1 MEAHYIYYYLRME
14 VDLQMRIGILT
25 GGGDCPGLNPAIRG
39 AVFRA
44 LDYGDECVGLVGG
57 WQGLLSCETEPLDLV
72 RVDEIIDRGGTIL
85 GTTRTNPFKDPSL
98 VQQTIANIAA
108 LDLDAVIAIG
118 GDDTLGVAAKLAA
131 VGVKVVGVPK
141 TMDNDLSGTDS
152 TFGFDTAV
160 SVALDASRRLKDTAL
175 SHRRIIILEVMGR
188 YAGWVALYTGI
199 GSGADYTLIPEVPVD
214 WDAMVKQVMTAY
226 KRKKYAF
233 IVVSEGVQ
241 ITQATGEQLDDFG
254 HMLLQNRC
262 VGPEV
267 ARILEEKTGV
277 STRSATIGH
286 IQRGGS
292 PTLFDRILGS
302 RVGVKAVE
310 MIHDGEFGKMAALRG
325 TEIVAIPLTEAV
337 GKLKTVSQEWVDLLK
352 VFSK

>member
-1 MEAHYIYYYLRME
+1 MG

-39 AVFRA
+39 AVFKA
-44 LDYGDECVGLVGG
+44 LDHGDECVGIIEG
-57 WQGLLSCETEPLDLV
+57 WQGLLSCETEPLDLT

-85 GTTRTNPFKDPSL
+85 GTSRTNPFKDPTL

-108 LDLDAVIAIG
+108 MGLDAIIAIG

-131 VGVKVVGVPK
+131 LGVKVVGVPK
-141 TMDNDLSGTDS
+141 TMDNDLSGTDY

-175 SHRRIIILEVMGR
+175 SHRRIIVLEVMGR
-188 YAGWVALYTGI
+188 HAGWVALYTGI
-199 GSGADYTLIPEVPVD
+199 GSGADYTLIPEVPID
-214 WDAMVKQVMTAY
+214 WDAMVRQVMTAY

-233 IVVSEGVQ
+233 IVASEGVEV
-241 ITQATGEQLDDFG
+241 TPAASEKLDDFG
-254 HMLLQNRC
+254 HMLLQDRG

-267 ARILEEKTGV
+267 ARILEEKTGI

-302 RVGVKAVE
+302 RVGVKAIE
-310 MIHDGEFGKMAALRG
+310 MIHSGEFGKMAALRG
-325 TEIVAIPLTEAV
+325 TEVIAIPLTEAV
-337 GKLKTVSQEWVDLLK
+337 GTLKTVPQAWVDLLK

>member
-1 MEAHYIYYYLRME
+1 ME

-44 LDYGDECVGLVGG
+44 LDYGDECVGIVQG
-57 WQGLLSCETEPLDLV
+57 WQGLLSCETEPLDLA

-85 GTTRTNPFKDPSL
+85 GTSRTNPFKDPAL

-108 LDLDAVIAIG
+108 LGLDAVIAIG

-131 VGVKVVGVPK
+131 MGVKVVGVPK

-152 TFGFDTAV
+152 T
-160 SVALDASRRLKDTAL
+160 L
-175 SHRRIIILEVMGR
+175 SHRRIIVLEVMGR
-188 YAGWVALYTGI
+188 HAGWVALYTGI
-199 GSGADYTLIPEVPVD
+199 GSGADCTLIPEVPVD
-214 WDAMVKQVMTAY
+214 WDAMVQQIMTAY

-241 ITQATGEQLDDFG
+241 VTQITGEKLDDFG

-267 ARILEEKTGV
+267 ARILEEKTGI

-325 TEIVAIPLTEAV
+325 TELIAIPLTEAV
-337 GKLKTVSQEWVDLLK
+337 GKLKTVPQEWVDLLK

>member
-1 MEAHYIYYYLRME
+1 
-14 VDLQMRIGILT
+14 MRIGILT

-39 AVFRA
+39 AVFKA
-44 LDYGDECVGLVGG
+44 LDYDDECVGIVEG
-57 WQGLLSCETEPLDLV
+57 WKGLLTCETEPLDLA
-72 RVDEIIDRGGTIL
+72 RVDEIIDCGGTIL
-85 GTTRTNPFKDPSL
+85 GTSRTNPFKEPAL
-98 VQQTIANIAA
+98 VQQTIASIAT
-108 LDLDAVIAIG
+108 LGLDALIAIG

-131 VGVKVVGVPK
+131 MGVKVVGVPK
-141 TMDNDLSGTDS
+141 TMDNDLSGTDA

-175 SHRRIIILEVMGR
+175 SHRRIIVLEVMGR
-188 YAGWVALYTGI
+188 HAGWVALYTGI

-214 WDAMVKQVMTAY
+214 WDTMIAQVMTAY

-233 IVVSEGVQ
+233 IVVSEGVVV
-241 ITQATGEQLDDFG
+241 TDAKDEKLDDFG
-254 HMLLQNRC
+254 HMLLQNRG

-267 ARILEEKTGV
+267 ARIVEERTGV

-292 PTLFDRILGS
+292 PTLFDRMLGT

-310 MIHDGEFGKMAALRG
+310 MVHDGDFGKMAALRG
-325 TEIVAIPLTEAV
+325 TDVVAIPLAEAV
-337 GKLKTVSQEWVDLLK
+337 GNLKTVSPDWIDLLK
-352 VFSK
+352 VLSR

>member
-1 MEAHYIYYYLRME
+1 MG

-39 AVFRA
+39 AVFKA
-44 LDYGDECVGLVGG
+44 LDYGDECVGIIEG
-57 WQGLLSCETEPLDLV
+57 WQGLLSCETEPLDLT

-85 GTTRTNPFKDPSL
+85 GTSRTNPFKDPTL

-108 LDLDAVIAIG
+108 MGLDAVIAIG

-131 VGVKVVGVPK
+131 LGVKVVGVPK
-141 TMDNDLSGTDS
+141 TMDNDLSGTDY

-175 SHRRIIILEVMGR
+175 SHRRIIVLEVMGR
-188 YAGWVALYTGI
+188 HAGWVALYTGI
-199 GSGADYTLIPEVPVD
+199 GSGADYTLIPEVPID
-214 WDAMVKQVMTAY
+214 WDAMVRQVMTAY

-233 IVVSEGVQ
+233 IVASEGVEV
-241 ITQATGEQLDDFG
+241 TPATSEKLDDFG
-254 HMLLQNRC
+254 HMLLQDRG

-267 ARILEEKTGV
+267 ARILEEKTGI

-302 RVGVKAVE
+302 RVGVKAIE
-310 MIHDGEFGKMAALRG
+310 MIHSGEFGKMAALRG
-325 TEIVAIPLTEAV
+325 TEVIAIPLTEAV
-337 GKLKTVSQEWVDLLK
+337 GTLKTVPQAWVDLLK

>member
-1 MEAHYIYYYLRME
+1 ME

-57 WQGLLSCETEPLDLV
+57 WEGLLSCETEPLDLV

-85 GTTRTNPFKDPSL
+85 GTTRTNPFKDPAL

-108 LDLDAVIAIG
+108 LGLDAVIAIG

-175 SHRRIIILEVMGR
+175 SHRRIIVLEVMGR

-214 WDAMVKQVMTAY
+214 WDAMVQQVMTAY

-233 IVVSEGVQ
+233 IVVSEGVEV
-241 ITQATGEQLDDFG
+241 TQATGESLDDFG
-254 HMLLQNRC
+254 HMLLQNRG
-262 VGPEV
+262 VGPEL
-267 ARILEEKTGV
+267 ARIVEEKTGV

-310 MIHDGEFGKMAALRG
+310 MIHDDEFGKMAALRG
-325 TEIVAIPLTEAV
+325 TEVIAIPLTEAV
-337 GKLKTVSQEWVDLLK
+337 GKLKTVPQEWIDLLK

>member
-1 MEAHYIYYYLRME
+1 MG
-14 VDLQMRIGILT
+14 VDLQMKIGILT

-39 AVFRA
+39 AVFKA
-44 LDYGDECVGLVGG
+44 LDYGDECVGIVEG
-57 WQGLLSCETEPLDLV
+57 WQGLLSCDTEPLDLAS
-72 RVDEIIDRGGTIL
+72 VDEIIDRGGTIL
-85 GTTRTNPFKDPSL
+85 GTSRTNPFKDPAL

-108 LDLDAVIAIG
+108 MGLDAVIAIG
-118 GDDTLGVAAKLAA
+118 GDDTLGVAAKLATL
-131 VGVKVVGVPK
+131 GVKVVGVPK
-141 TMDNDLSGTDS
+141 TMDNDLSGTDF

-175 SHRRIIILEVMGR
+175 SHRRIIVLEVMGR

-199 GSGADYTLIPEVPVD
+199 GSGADYTLIPEVGID
-214 WDAMVKQVMTAY
+214 WETMVHQVMIAY

-233 IVVSEGVQ
+233 VVVSEGVEV
-241 ITQATGEQLDDFG
+241 TPATSEKLDDFG
-254 HMLLQNRC
+254 HMLLQDRG

-267 ARILEEKTGV
+267 ARILEEKTGI

-310 MIHDGEFGKMAALRG
+310 MIHSGEFGKMAALRG
-325 TEIVAIPLTEAV
+325 TEVIAIPLTEAV
-337 GKLKTVSQEWVDLLK
+337 GTLKTVPQEWVDLLT